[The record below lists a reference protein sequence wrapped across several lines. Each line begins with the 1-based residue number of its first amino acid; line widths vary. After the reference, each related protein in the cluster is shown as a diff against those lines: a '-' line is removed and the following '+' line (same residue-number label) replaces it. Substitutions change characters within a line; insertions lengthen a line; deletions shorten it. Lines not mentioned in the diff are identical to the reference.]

1 VPDRLTPVR
10 SARFLTAAFGVLLAA
25 PAFSQG
31 AAPDLGRAQG
41 EAARIL
47 AAGPQKDARGVRG
60 TPDADS
66 VETPTEPLGNFHL
79 VSPGFYRSA
88 QPSNEGYAQLRDLG
102 VKTIL
107 TLKSNGDQEKR
118 DAGAYGLAVENVPM
132 SGFAAPT
139 FEQMDQALD
148 IIATARRPL
157 LVHCQYGKDRTGFVV
172 ASYRVT
178 VEKKDVDASVQEA
191 YDYGCC
197 FAPFGDLKGFLE
209 SYRRH
214 RRALRRSTP
223 ARQ

>member
-1 VPDRLTPVR
+1 MRDLLTRMR
-10 SARFLTAAFGVLLAA
+10 SGLLAA
-25 PAFSQG
+25 VLTGLMVAPARGSG
-31 AAPDLGRAQG
+31 PAPDLDRAQA
-41 EAARIL
+41 EAAKIL
-47 AAGPQKDARGVRG
+47 ASGPQKDARGTRG

-66 VETPTEPLGNFHL
+66 AETPKEALGNFHL

-88 QPSNEGYAQLRDLG
+88 QPSSEGYAKLRDLG

-107 TLKSNGDQEKR
+107 TLKSNGDQER
-118 DAGAYGLAVENVPM
+118 TEAGAYGLGVENVPM

-148 IIATARRPL
+148 IVATAPRPL
-157 LVHCQYGKDRTGFVV
+157 LVHCQFGKDRTGFVV

-178 VEKKDVDASVQEA
+178 VEKKPVDASVQEA

-209 SYRRH
+209 NYSRH
-214 RRALRRSTP
+214 RRALRRPVP

>member
-1 VPDRLTPVR
+1 MRGRLIRMRAALRLAAVC
-10 SARFLTAAFGVLLAA
+10 AALTAAARAQA
-25 PAFSQG
+25 PAQ
-31 AAPDLGRAQG
+31 DLGRAQAD
-41 EAARIL
+41 AAKIL
-47 AAGPQKDARGVRG
+47 AAGPRKDARGVRG

-66 VETPTEPLGNFHL
+66 AETPKEALGNFHL

-88 QPSNEGYAQLRDLG
+88 QPSSEGYAKLRDLG

-107 TLKSNGDQEKR
+107 TLKSNGDQER
-118 DAGAYGLAVENVPM
+118 TEAGAYGLGVENVPM

-148 IIATARRPL
+148 IVATAPRPL
-157 LVHCQYGKDRTGFVV
+157 LVHCQFGKDRTGFVV

-178 VEKKDVDASVQEA
+178 VEKKPVDASVQEA

-209 SYRRH
+209 NYSRH
-214 RRALRRSTP
+214 RRALRRRSAP